1 VSALGASFLAGS
13 LFAGLA
19 ASLAGAD
26 AAGLAAS
33 GAFGAS
39 AAKADN
45 ANADTMI
52 AITDFILKFP
62 LCCCTQRIFPAY
74 IYNALVRQKVY
85 TKV

>member
-1 VSALGASFLAGS
+1 LASSFLAGA
-13 LFAGLA
+13 L
-19 ASLAGAD
+19 

-85 TKV
+85 IKV